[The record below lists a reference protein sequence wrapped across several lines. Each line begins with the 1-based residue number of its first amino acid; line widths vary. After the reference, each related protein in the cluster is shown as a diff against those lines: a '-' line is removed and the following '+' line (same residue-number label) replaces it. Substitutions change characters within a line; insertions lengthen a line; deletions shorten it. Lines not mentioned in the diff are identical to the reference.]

1 VLSGRRLARNGGAV
15 EERCKNAAR
24 LVSLKQAQK
33 LETSALELERRA
45 TLPPRLA
52 WRAPSQGQLSD
63 RTERIGVGV
72 ESYDTPDMNV
82 YAALEPDACQT

>member
-1 VLSGRRLARNGGAV
+1 
-15 EERCKNAAR
+15 
-24 LVSLKQAQK
+24 
-33 LETSALELERRA
+33 
-45 TLPPRLA
+45 
-52 WRAPSQGQLSD
+52 LSD